1 MSNPF
6 DPGMLGGLGALL
18 GNLPQKMETMK
29 RRTAELRVEGTAG
42 GGLVTVRM
50 TGSLDVDSVRIDP
63 KAMDDRELLEDLVRA
78 AVSDATQK
86 ARDELSRGM
95 SDLTG
100 GLPIP
105 PGLLGF

>member
-6 DPGMLGGLGALL
+6 DPGMLGGLGAML
-18 GNLPQKMETMK
+18 GNLPQKLEAMK
-29 RRTAELRVEGTAG
+29 RRNAETRVEGSAG
-42 GGLVTVRM
+42 GGLVVVQM
-50 TGSLDVDSVRIDP
+50 TGELEVDSVRIDP

-86 ARDELSRGM
+86 ARAEMARGM